1 MFLSTDT
8 TNQESHFA
16 SIPQIKKPRNAFGIA
31 ERHLTTIQFDYL
43 YPIWHKLIMPGD
55 TLSVTQAMIA
65 RLTTQISVLHDDLYF
80 DIHSFFVPLRLVQ
93 TNFNRLYWNE
103 KVTGPSQDNSAL
115 TTPSI
120 PSGIDGTSATGI
132 ASKTLYDYFGYPTK
146 VRNTA
151 GTHYLTNYLPRC
163 YNLIWNE
170 HYRDQSLQT
179 PVVVDLDDG
188 EDSLADY
195 VLLKR
200 GKRHDRFTSGL
211 TSLQKGT
218 AVTLPLGTSAPVK
231 GNGLALGLTDGTT
244 SWGMSFITA
253 NYASM
258 HTGNYTAAVGTANSG
273 SIPTV
278 SKAVGVVNQTN
289 GASGLVAD
297 LSSAVAASIND
308 FRRSVA
314 IQHLLENDMRS
325 GTRAIEA
332 SESRFGVAPDDKTLQ
347 RPQYLGGMTF
357 SFDGKIVPQTSAT
370 SGSNYQAGLAQFS
383 ETMNAFD
390 LTHSFTEWGYV
401 IILISARSNITYQEG
416 IPRELSYRTRYDFY
430 QPEFANIGEVA
441 VLAQE
446 LFQAGTAADYETVFN
461 YQEYGYEMRYGL
473 NRVSGEFRSNYATSK
488 DYKHCAED
496 YSVAPTFSASW
507 IQSNTRITTNLS
519 VSPATADPI
528 EINSLVKGKIARV
541 MPMYSVPGLTRI

>member
-8 TNQESHFA
+8 ADQQSHFA
-16 SIPQIKKPRNAFGIA
+16 TIPQISKPRNAFGIS
-31 ERHLTTIQFDYL
+31 ERHLTTINFDYL
-43 YPIWHKLIMPGD
+43 YPVWHKLIMPGD
-55 TLSVTQAMIA
+55 TLSMSQAMIA

-80 DIHSFFVPLRLVQ
+80 DIHAFFTPMRLVQ

-103 KVTGPSQDNSAL
+103 KVTGPSQDNTGL

-151 GTHYLTNYLPRC
+151 GTHYLTNYLPRM

-170 HYRDQSLQT
+170 HFRDQNLQT

-188 EDSLADY
+188 EDALTDY

-218 AVTLPLGTSAPVK
+218 ASSLPLGSLAPIIGIGKQTTNFTAGSTNVYETNNGSVVNYPNAININPGSADSNFFVK
-231 GNGLALGLTDGTT
+231 GNA
-244 SWGMSFITA
+244 
-253 NYASM
+253 ASSA
-258 HTGNYTAAVGTANSG
+258 TPQIY
-273 SIPTV
+273 
-278 SKAVGVVNQTN
+278 
-289 GASGLVAD
+289 AD
-297 LSSAVAASIND
+297 LSQAVAASIND

-314 IQHLLENDMRS
+314 IQHILENDMRS

-332 SESRFGVAPDDKTLQ
+332 SENRFGVAPDDKTLQ

-357 SFDGKIVPQTSAT
+357 SFDGRIVPQTSST
-370 SGSNYQAGLAQFS
+370 SGSNYQAGLAQYS
-383 ETMNAFD
+383 ETMNQFD

-401 IILISARSNITYQEG
+401 MILISARSNITYQEG

-430 QPEFANIGEVA
+430 QPEFANIGEIA
-441 VLAQE
+441 VLQQE
-446 LFQAGTAADYETVFN
+446 LFQSGTAADYQTVFN

-473 NRVSGEFRSNYATSK
+473 NRVSGEFRSNYATSR

-507 IQSNTRITTNLS
+507 IQSNTRINTNLS
-519 VSPATADPI
+519 VSTATADPI

>member
-8 TNQESHFA
+8 TDISSHFA
-16 SIPQIKKPRNAFGIA
+16 SIPQIQKPRNAFSIA
-31 ERHLTTIQFDYL
+31 ERHLTTTQFDYL

-55 TLSVTQAMIA
+55 TLSVTQALIA
-65 RLTTQISVLHDDLYF
+65 RLTTQISVLHDDLYY
-80 DIHSFFVPLRLVQ
+80 DVHAFFTPLRLVQ

-103 KVTGPSQDNSAL
+103 KITGPSQDNTSL

-151 GTHYLTNYLPRC
+151 GTHYLNNYLPRC

-170 HYRDQSLQT
+170 HFRDQSLQT

-188 EDSLADY
+188 EDALADY

-211 TSLQKGT
+211 SALQKGT
-218 AVTLPLGTSAPVK
+218 AVTLPLGSSANIILNPSVVAPGRWVK
-231 GNGLALGLTDGTT
+231 TDGTYEA
-244 SWGMSFITA
+244 TA
-253 NYASM
+253 AENIQRDIAAN
-258 HTGNYTAAVGTANSG
+258 TGNVKGATSG
-273 SIPTV
+273 
-278 SKAVGVVNQTN
+278 VNYKYQPNDT
-289 GASGLVAD
+289 LIAD
-297 LSSAVAASIND
+297 LSTAVAASIND

-314 IQHLLENDMRS
+314 IQHILETDMRG

-332 SESRFGVAPDDKTLQ
+332 SMNRFGVAPDDKTLQ
-347 RPQYLGGMTF
+347 RPQYLGGATF
-357 SFDGKIVPQTSAT
+357 SFDGRIVPQTSST

-383 ETMNAFD
+383 EAASAFD

-401 IILISARSNITYQEG
+401 IILFSARSNITYSEG

-446 LFQAGTAADYETVFN
+446 LFQAGTAADYTTVFN
-461 YQEYGYEMRYGL
+461 YQEYGYEYRYGL
-473 NRVSGEFRSNYATSK
+473 NRISGEFRSNYATSK
-488 DYKHCAED
+488 DYKHCGED
-496 YSVAPTFSASW
+496 YSVAPTFSAAW

-528 EINSLVKGKIARV
+528 ELNTLVKGKIARV

>member
-16 SIPQIKKPRNAFGIA
+16 SIPQVSKPRNSFGIA

-55 TLSVTQAMIA
+55 TLTISQALIA

-80 DIHSFFVPLRLVQ
+80 DIHAFYCPLRLVQ
-93 TNFNRLYWNE
+93 TNFNRMYWNE
-103 KVTGPSQDNSAL
+103 KTTGPSQDNSAL

-120 PSGIDGTSATGI
+120 PSGIDGTGATGI
-132 ASKTLYDYFGYPTK
+132 ASKTLYDYLGYPTK

-151 GTHYLTNYLPRC
+151 GTHYLTNYLPRI
-163 YNLIWNE
+163 YNKIWND
-170 HYRDQSLQT
+170 HYMDQSLQT

-188 EDSLADY
+188 EDALADY

-200 GKRHDRFTSGL
+200 GKRHDRFTSCL

-218 AVTLPLGTSAPVK
+218 AVTLPLGTSATVKHNTYGAGIDPIVRRSSDGALVASVSGTNFGIDSNSKMQNAAGVYPVT
-231 GNGLALGLTDGTT
+231 LD
-244 SWGMSFITA
+244 
-253 NYASM
+253 
-258 HTGNYTAAVGTANSG
+258 
-273 SIPTV
+273 P
-278 SKAVGVVNQTN
+278 N
-289 GASGLVAD
+289 GAWYAD
-297 LSSAVAASIND
+297 LSTAVAASIND
-308 FRRSVA
+308 FRRSVS
-314 IQHLLENDMRS
+314 IQRLLESDMRT

-332 SESRFGVAPDDKTLQ
+332 SEARFGVAPDDRTLQ
-347 RPQYLGGMTF
+347 RAQYLGGMTF
-357 SFDGKIVPQTSAT
+357 TFDGKIVPQTSST

-383 ETMNAFD
+383 ETMNVFNMSQ
-390 LTHSFTEWGYV
+390 SFTEWGYV
-401 IILISARSNITYQEG
+401 MLLISARSNITYGGEG

-446 LFQAGTAADYETVFN
+446 LFQAGTAADYTTVFG

-496 YSVAPTFSASW
+496 YSVAPTLSASW

-541 MPMYSVPGLTRI
+541 MPMYSVPGITRI